1 MTLPGKHL
9 ALKLLLGVVGCS
21 MAWKCGE
28 EKEPDLLENFA
39 KLRQQEQMQAAA
51 DTVLAHPFEFRK
63 IFDDAVKTGL
73 RQRFHHRADGAEE
86 QMELALEIAKIYQ
99 EKLDDPFLRNE
110 FDFCNGLAG
119 ERLGKKLEL
128 DSLYHRAYGFQSRL
142 EYDSAQSIYQ
152 KSLALCREIGDL
164 RREVDHLVQIQTI
177 LYKQDYNQQALQTA
191 SGALNIAREI
201 HYRPREAWLLYDIG
215 NARIELGQFR
225 EALQSLD
232 TGLEIAETLRDRNCQ
247 LSITWRRGIP
257 LWLLGEYPEALKAL
271 NQAIELNRGLG
282 GNPVQESRIY
292 IDRGNVYQ
300 SMGNYSQAEKDYR
313 EAVQLVK
320 SAGEPEEAEAVAVLN
335 LGELRRILGGY
346 ESALD
351 SLFKAAEL
359 FKALDNPFYRAAAL
373 KIAGD
378 VYRDQGLWEPALGQY
393 QLAQQTISEGE
404 KAGARRSKRL
414 QSEILLNIGDVY
426 RENKNPALALESYRQ
441 AVNNFYDIEFR
452 EGIAHALTRLGN
464 LYREQGDFRKALQNL
479 AAAQPAAAALQN
491 PLLESNAYYAA
502 GLVYR
507 DQEKIGD
514 AEASFGRAIRTVESA
529 RGNIEG
535 LEKITYFATIQDM
548 YDEMILL
555 QYRKSDY
562 ATAFHFSERSRARS
576 FLESLLSASA
586 KEKAESVQPF
596 PLPEI
601 QASFSEDLQLVEYK
615 LTRDKLLIFVLDKD
629 NLRATESPVSR
640 QRLNDLVSRFR
651 KTIGAD
657 DPADFSKKLAQNPAQ
672 LYRDELNLAGEL
684 YQLLIQPLE
693 KLLSPEKVLCIA
705 SDEVLAYLPF
715 AALASPGQYPP
726 VFLIQHYTIGYAP
739 GAAILKYSLDHR
751 KPELEPARLKLFAV
765 ANPLGD
771 LPYAEREVN
780 NIAKLFSHP
789 ATLAGSE
796 VREEEVLHHLKQE
809 YEVLHFATHAI
820 IDEKSPLYSYLIL
833 GRESYLNPQ
842 ISPDRS
848 IHKALAKDDLLMAYE
863 IFDLLLPQSRLV
875 TLSACKTAA
884 GRLYRGEGVV
894 GLARAFMAAGSSSVI
909 TTLWD
914 IDDRFTAL
922 LMEEFYANWLQKGMP
937 KARALREA
945 QLEIIREMAQD
956 EQFRFPHPHRWA
968 AFILNGDYW

>member
-1 MTLPGKHL
+1 MILPGKNL
-9 ALKLLLGVVGCS
+9 ALKLVLGVVGCS
-21 MAWKCGE
+21 MAWNCGAQ
-28 EKEPDLLENFA
+28 KEPDLLEKFVE
-39 KLRQQEQMQAAA
+39 LRQKQEQAAE
-51 DTVLAHPFEFRK
+51 DTVIAHPFEFRK
-63 IFDDAVKTGL
+63 IFDDAVKSGL
-73 RQRFHHRADGAEE
+73 RQRFHNRADSAEE
-86 QMELALEIAKIYQ
+86 QMEIAFEIAKIYQ
-99 EKLDDPFLRNE
+99 EKLNDPFLRKE
-110 FDFCNGLAG
+110 FDFCAGLAG
-119 ERLGKKLEL
+119 ERLGKKIRL

-142 EYDSAQSIYQ
+142 EYDSAQFIYQ
-152 KSLALCREIGDL
+152 NSLALCREIGDL

-177 LYKQDYNQQALQTA
+177 LYKQDYNQQALQAA

-225 EALQSLD
+225 EALQELD
-232 TGLEIAETLRDRNCQ
+232 AGLEIAEALRDRNCQ

-271 NQAIELNRGLG
+271 NQAIELNRNLS

-313 EAVQLVK
+313 EAMQLVK

-335 LGELRRILGGY
+335 LGELHRILGMY

-378 VYRDQGLWEPALGQY
+378 VYRDQGEWEPALGQY
-393 QLAQQTISEGE
+393 QLAQQTIMEGE

-414 QSEILLNIGDVY
+414 QSEILLNIGDIY
-426 RENKNPALALESYRQ
+426 RENGSPNLALESYRQ
-441 AVNNFYDIEFR
+441 AGRNFYDIEFR
-452 EGIAHALTRLGN
+452 EGITHALTRAGN
-464 LYREQGDFRKALQNL
+464 LYREEGDFRKALQNL
-479 AAAQPAAAALQN
+479 AEAQQVAAALQN
-491 PLLESNAYYAA
+491 PLLESNAYYAT

-507 DQEKIGD
+507 DQKTIGD
-514 AEASFGRAIRTVESA
+514 AEASLARAIRTVESA

-562 ATAFHFSERSRARS
+562 EAAFHFSERSRARS
-576 FLESLLSASA
+576 FLENLLNASA
-586 KEKAESVQPF
+586 KEKLDSVQPF

-601 QASFSEDLQLVEYK
+601 QASFSDDLQLVEYK
-615 LTRDKLLIFVLDKD
+615 LTRDKLLIFVLDK
-629 NLRATESPVSR
+629 NHLRAVESPVSR
-640 QRLNDLVSRFR
+640 QRLNELVFQFR

-657 DPADFSKKLAQNPAQ
+657 DLADFSKKLAENPSQ
-672 LYRDELNLAGEL
+672 LYREELSLAGEL
-684 YQLLIQPLE
+684 YQLLLQPLE
-693 KLLSPEKVLCIA
+693 KLLAPGKMLCVVP
-705 SDEVLAYLPF
+705 DEVLFYLPF
-715 AALASPGQYPP
+715 AALAPPAQNDP
-726 VFLIQHYTIGYAP
+726 VFLIQQYTISYAP

-751 KPELEPARLKLFAV
+751 KPALAPARLKLFAV
-765 ANPLGD
+765 ANPLAD
-771 LPYAEREVN
+771 LPHAEREVE
-780 NIAKLFSHP
+780 NIAKLFSHS
-789 ATLAGSE
+789 ATLAGAE
-796 VREEEVLHHLKQE
+796 VREAEVLQHLKQE

-842 ISPDRS
+842 ISPYRS
-848 IHKALAKDDLLMAYE
+848 IHKAMAKDDLLMAYE

-884 GRLYRGEGVV
+884 GKLYRGEGVV
-894 GLARAFMAAGSSSVI
+894 GLTRAFMAAGSSTVI

-914 IDDRFTAL
+914 IDDQYTAI
-922 LMEEFYANWLQKGMP
+922 LMEEFYANWLQNKMP
-937 KARALREA
+937 KALALREA
-945 QLEIIREMAQD
+945 QLKIIRDMPQD
-956 EQFRFPHPHRWA
+956 TQFRFPHPHRWA
-968 AFILNGDYW
+968 AFIVNGDYR